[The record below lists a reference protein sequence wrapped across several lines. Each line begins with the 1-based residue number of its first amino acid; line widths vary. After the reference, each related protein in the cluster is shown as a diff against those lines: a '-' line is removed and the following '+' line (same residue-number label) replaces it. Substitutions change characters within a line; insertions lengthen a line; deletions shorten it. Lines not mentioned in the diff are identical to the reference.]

1 MYIIGLILQ
10 IDVIDH
16 LKSICT
22 HNHWNGRLTATSPNE
37 LGDHI
42 LIRVLDPCDG
52 CNHVLLADV
61 KSFALQS
68 CKLLEYWQ
76 VFEGPVGEEEQLQ
89 GHRQR
94 FFTDLNEASTVPLTC
109 KFVDVIFWNFLI

>member
-1 MYIIGLILQ
+1 MYIIGLTLQ

-22 HNHWNGRLTATSPNE
+22 HNHRNGRLTATSPNE

-76 VFEGPVGEEEQLQ
+76 VLEGPVGEEEQLQ

-109 KFVDVIFWNFLI
+109 KSVDVIFWNFLI